1 LALKDI
7 WFSLNFEQTNMTN
20 HSFISLT
27 KTAQRTSLSRST
39 LRNYSKQG
47 KFPPLIAITEKRLG
61 FLLADVEQWMQERI
75 AAREAK

>member
-1 LALKDI
+1 
-7 WFSLNFEQTNMTN
+7 MTN

-61 FLLADVEQWMQERI
+61 FLLADVEQWIDSRVTS
-75 AAREAK
+75 AKGVA

>member
-1 LALKDI
+1 
-7 WFSLNFEQTNMTN
+7 MTN

-27 KTAQRTSLSRST
+27 TAAKRTSLSRST

-61 FLLADVEQWMQERI
+61 FLLADVEQWIDSRVTS
-75 AAREAK
+75 AKGVA

>member
-1 LALKDI
+1 
-7 WFSLNFEQTNMTN
+7 MTN

-39 LRNYSKQG
+39 IRNYSKQG

-61 FLLADVEQWMQERI
+61 FLLSDVQAWIETRLDASKEVKQ
-75 AAREAK
+75 

>member
-1 LALKDI
+1 
-7 WFSLNFEQTNMTN
+7 MTN

-27 KTAQRTSLSRST
+27 TAAKRTSLSRST

-61 FLLADVEQWMQERI
+61 FLLADVEQWIQERI
-75 AAREAK
+75 AAREAKQ

>member
-1 LALKDI
+1 
-7 WFSLNFEQTNMTN
+7 MTN

-61 FLLADVEQWMQERI
+61 FLLADVEQWIDSRLSQNTERT
-75 AAREAK
+75 A

>member
-1 LALKDI
+1 
-7 WFSLNFEQTNMTN
+7 MTN

-27 KTAQRTSLSRST
+27 TAAKRTSLSRST

-61 FLLADVEQWMQERI
+61 FLLADVEQWIDARLEQSQTGR
-75 AAREAK
+75 AA

>member
-1 LALKDI
+1 
-7 WFSLNFEQTNMTN
+7 MTN

-27 KTAQRTSLSRST
+27 TAAKRTSLSRST

-61 FLLADVEQWMQERI
+61 FLLADVEAWI
-75 AAREAK
+75 ATRLDASKEAANDE

>member
-1 LALKDI
+1 
-7 WFSLNFEQTNMTN
+7 MTN

-27 KTAQRTSLSRST
+27 TAAKRTSLSRST

-61 FLLADVEQWMQERI
+61 FLLADVEQWIDSRLSQNTERT
-75 AAREAK
+75 A

>member
-1 LALKDI
+1 
-7 WFSLNFEQTNMTN
+7 MTN

-27 KTAQRTSLSRST
+27 TAAKRTSLSRST

-61 FLLADVEQWMQERI
+61 FLLADVQAWIDSRVNS
-75 AAREAK
+75 AKGVA

>member
-1 LALKDI
+1 
-7 WFSLNFEQTNMTN
+7 MTN

-27 KTAQRTSLSRST
+27 TTAKRTSLSRST

-61 FLLADVEQWMQERI
+61 FLLADVEQWIDARLASNKE
-75 AAREAK
+75 AANDE

>member
-1 LALKDI
+1 
-7 WFSLNFEQTNMTN
+7 MTN

-47 KFPPLIAITEKRLG
+47 KFPINRHYRKAIR
-61 FLLADVEQWMQERI
+61 FLLADVEQWIQERI
-75 AAREAK
+75 AAGEAK

>member
-1 LALKDI
+1 
-7 WFSLNFEQTNMTN
+7 MTN

-27 KTAQRTSLSRST
+27 KTTQRTSLSRST

-61 FLLADVEQWMQERI
+61 FLLADVEQWIDSRLSQNTER
-75 AAREAK
+75 AA